1 MTSSL
6 SDLRLT
12 RSGRTTGF
20 CSKFKE
26 ELGGCP
32 VWQFGRGLET
42 TMRWH
47 RDNPAWLEQ
56 VRSGQFLEYLN
67 RHHNQKE
74 AAIGN

>member
-6 SDLRLT
+6 SDLRLI

-26 ELGGCP
+26 EHGERP
-32 VWQFGRGLET
+32 VWQFGSD
-42 TMRWH
+42 H
-47 RDNPAWLEQ
+47 
-56 VRSGQFLEYLN
+56 LN

>member
-6 SDLRLT
+6 SDLRPT

-26 ELGGCP
+26 EHGERP
-32 VWQFGRGLET
+32 VWQFGLGLET

-47 RDNPAWLEQ
+47 CDYPAWLDQ
-56 VRSGQFLEYLN
+56 VRAVNFWS
-67 RHHNQKE
+67 
-74 AAIGN
+74 I